1 MASKVTATGEEGEGE
16 LEAEVSGPEGGGRV
30 CVCVCVHICVCV
42 CVHVGKEQRRAD
54 WGNPIALPG
63 FALPRGKMTLVFQ
76 PLIWR
81 VPLMSPLWVTK
92 GS

>member
-1 MASKVTATGEEGEGE
+1 MASKVTAAGEEGEGE

-30 CVCVCVHICVCV
+30 CVCVCVHMCV
-42 CVHVGKEQRRAD
+42 CVHVGKEQRRAG

-63 FALPRGKMTLVFQ
+63 FAPPRGKMTLVFQ

-81 VPLMSPLWVTK
+81 VPLISPLWVTK